1 MHIRGTPPQQPW
13 LAGARPGRVPD
24 DFSTASATQPL
35 RRVLPA
41 VLLALLV
48 VAMGR
53 SAQILDLA
61 YGLDTLPGTDLLIS
75 AAEASH
81 VAMQALG
88 IPQALAALHAALGFA
103 E

>member
-13 LAGARPGRVPD
+13 LVGAQPGRVAD
-24 DFSTASATQPL
+24 DFSAASATQPL
-35 RRVLPA
+35 RRALPA

-61 YGLDTLPGTDLLIS
+61 YGLDLLPGTELLIS
-75 AAEASH
+75 AAEAWH
-81 VAMQALG
+81 AAMQALG
-88 IPQALAALHAALGFA
+88 IPQALAELHASFGLA